1 MPPASRESPEAGLDF
16 GGLMAWEGAMTDD
29 FEDHCWRD
37 VVPPEML
44 ATYAPYRRETFV
56 GPRPALLAIDLYNF
70 VYRGDPAKAP
80 HELADEFPNSCGRF
94 AWEAVEPTKRLF
106 AACRKA
112 GLPIVYLTS
121 SVRKNRVRST
131 NRQVGYDVGE
141 DMFDIHPAFTP
152 EPGDIL
158 IRKERASAFHS
169 TPLVAHLT
177 RLGVNSLIVCGESTS
192 GCVRASVVD
201 AYSYGYHIAV
211 AEECVFDR
219 AELTHK
225 INLFDMHH
233 KYADVMRLDAIVS
246 HLENSESAVQAAE

>member
-1 MPPASRESPEAGLDF
+1 
-16 GGLMAWEGAMTDD
+16 MARD

-44 ATYAPYRRETFV
+44 KTYEPYRRELFV

-70 VYRGDPAKAP
+70 VYRGDPAKYP
-80 HELADEFPNSCGRF
+80 HELSGEFPNACGKY
-94 AWEAVEPTKRLF
+94 AWDAVESTKRLF
-106 AACRKA
+106 AACRAA

-121 SVRKNRVRST
+121 SVRRNRVRAT

-152 EPGDIL
+152 QDGDIL

-177 RLGVNSLIVCGESTS
+177 RLGVSSLIVCGESTS

-201 AYSYGYHIAV
+201 AYAYGYHVTV

-233 KYADVMRLDAIVS
+233 KYGDVMFVDDIVS
-246 HLENSESAVQAAE
+246 HLETNQPNARAAE

>member
-1 MPPASRESPEAGLDF
+1 
-16 GGLMAWEGAMTDD
+16 MARD

-37 VVPPEML
+37 IVPPEML
-44 ATYAPYRRETFV
+44 KTYEPYRRELRV
-56 GPRPALLAIDLYNF
+56 GERPALLAIDLYNF
-70 VYRGDPAKAP
+70 VYRGDPAKYP
-80 HELADEFPNSCGRF
+80 HELADEFPNSCGRY
-94 AWEAVEPTKRLF
+94 AWDAVEPTKKLF
-106 AACRKA
+106 AACRAA

-131 NRQVGYDVGE
+131 NRQTGHDVGD

-152 EPGDIL
+152 REGDIL

-169 TPLVAHLT
+169 TPLIAHLT
-177 RLGVNSLIVCGESTS
+177 RLGISSLIVCGESTS

-201 AYSYGYHIAV
+201 AYAYGYHTTI

-225 INLFDMHH
+225 VNLFDIHH
-233 KYADVMRLDAIVS
+233 KYGDVMLTDDIVT
-246 HLENSESAVQAAE
+246 HLENTYPSAQAAE

>member
-1 MPPASRESPEAGLDF
+1 
-16 GGLMAWEGAMTDD
+16 MARD

-44 ATYAPYRRETFV
+44 KTYEPYRRELNV
-56 GPRPALLAIDLYNF
+56 GDRPALLAIDLYNF
-70 VYRGDPAKAP
+70 VYRGDPSKEP
-80 HELADEFPNSCGRF
+80 HELAAEFPNSCGRY
-94 AWEAVEPTKRLF
+94 AWEAVEPTKKLF
-106 AACRKA
+106 AACRAA
-112 GLPIVYLTS
+112 GLPIIYLTS

-131 NRQVGYDVGE
+131 NRQVGYDVGD
-141 DMFDIHPAFTP
+141 DMFDIHPAFSP
-152 EPGDIL
+152 EQGDIL

-177 RLGVNSLIVCGESTS
+177 RLGISSLIVCGESTS

-201 AYSYGYHIAV
+201 GYAYGYHMCI

-219 AELTHK
+219 APLTHK

-233 KYADVMRLDAIVS
+233 KYGDVMLTEDIVA
-246 HLENSESAVQAAE
+246 HLATTYPNAQAAE